1 MMKVRRTFV
10 GEYSNK
16 KGKRQ
21 MKKALTLLLCC
32 MLLIGL
38 TAACGSKSDGGGNG
52 SQTGQPSGEAQEP
65 AKEPEQP
72 AESAEVTMAYWANA
86 AEQKNF
92 EFMVKGIEQK
102 YPGLKVKLQQY
113 PTSDE
118 FWKAVPAAI
127 AAGVGPDI
135 IAMSDEGNYEYIAKG
150 VLEPLDELIDKVGF
164 DKSRISASL
173 YKGWTDNGKLYGI
186 PYDSSTS
193 MMSINKDLFD
203 KSGISK
209 YPETMD
215 EVVELAKAMTNDGM
229 KGIVGSI
236 DPFHITQYVHAFG
249 GDWNFGKTIN
259 SPENIQGVQ
268 FFVDLFLKH
277 NVAIAPIEVGAP
289 WDGEVFAKEK
299 GAMSTSGPWYVGYLK
314 EANPE
319 LKLIALP
326 MPKGTVDAQS
336 AYSHGLSVLQSSKNK
351 EAAMKVIDYA
361 LRDEAQLSAIETVG
375 YSPAVSSLLPK
386 YLEQYPDLKPVFDNM
401 EKAGMPF
408 AYPEQTKSF
417 NADLVKGVEEIIFKG
432 GKKSVEE
439 LLNELQEKYGQN

>member
-1 MMKVRRTFV
+1 
-10 GEYSNK
+10 
-16 KGKRQ
+16 
-21 MKKALTLLLCC
+21 MKKSWLYLLCTV
-32 MLLIGL
+32 LLVMVVS
-38 TAACGSKSDGGGNG
+38 ACGSKSNTDQGASS
-52 SQTGQPSGEAQEP
+52 SQD
-65 AKEPEQP
+65 AKNAPV
-72 AESAEVTMAYWANA
+72 EVTMAYWANA

-92 EFMVKGIEQK
+92 EFMVNGIEK
-102 YPGLKVKLQQY
+102 EYPEIKVKLQQY

-150 VLEPLDELIDKVGF
+150 VLEPLDDWIGQAGF
-164 DKSRISASL
+164 DKSRITASL
-173 YKGWTDNGKLYGI
+173 YKGWSDNGKLYGI

-193 MMSINKDLFD
+193 MLAINKALFD
-203 KSGISK
+203 KSGITK
-209 YPETMD
+209 NPETMD
-215 EVVELAKAMTNDGM
+215 ELLTLAKAMTKDGM
-229 KGIVGSI
+229 KGIVGNI

-259 SPENIQGVQ
+259 SPENIKGVQ
-268 FFVDLFLKH
+268 FFTDLFLKEK
-277 NVAIAPIEVGAP
+277 VAIAPIEVGAP

-299 GAMSTSGPWYVGYLK
+299 GAMSTAGPWYVGYLK
-314 EANPE
+314 EANPNMQM
-319 LKLIALP
+319 IALP

-336 AYSHGLSVLQSSKNK
+336 AYSHGLSILQGSQHKL
-351 EAAMKVIDYA
+351 EAMKVIKYA
-361 LRDEAQLSAIETVG
+361 LRDESQLDAIETVG

-386 YLEQYPDLKPVFDNM
+386 YLEKYPELKPVFDNM

-408 AYPEQTKSF
+408 AYPKDTKNF

-439 LLNELQEKYGQN
+439 LLNELQTKYGQ

>member
-1 MMKVRRTFV
+1 
-10 GEYSNK
+10 
-16 KGKRQ
+16 
-21 MKKALTLLLCC
+21 MKKSWNYLVCSVLLATVVSGC
-32 MLLIGL
+32 
-38 TAACGSKSDGGGNG
+38 AAKSNTNEGA
-52 SQTGQPSGEAQEP
+52 SQSSSPSASAAAKPGQ
-65 AKEPEQP
+65 
-72 AESAEVTMAYWANA
+72 AENKDPVEVTMAYWANA
-86 AEQKNF
+86 SEQKNF
-92 EFMVKGIEQK
+92 EFMVNGIEQEH
-102 YPGLKVKLQQY
+102 PEIKVVMQQY

-150 VLEPLDELIDKVGF
+150 VLEPLDEWMSQTGF
-164 DKSRISASL
+164 DKSRISSSL
-173 YKGWTDNGKLYGI
+173 YKGWTDNGQLYGI

-193 MMSINKDLFD
+193 MLSINKKLFD
-203 KSGISK
+203 QSGITK

-215 EVVELAKAMTNDGM
+215 ELVELAKAMTKDGV

-259 SPENIQGVQ
+259 SPENIKGVQ
-268 FFVDLFLKH
+268 FFTDLFLKEKA
-277 NVAIAPIEVGAP
+277 AIAPIEIGAP

-299 GAMSTSGPWYVGYLK
+299 GAMSTGGPWYVGYLK
-314 EANPE
+314 EANPD
-319 LKLIALP
+319 LQLIALP

-336 AYSHGLSVLQSSKNK
+336 AYSHGLSILKGSKHK
-351 EAAMKVIDYA
+351 LEAMEVIQFA
-361 LRDEAQLSAIETVG
+361 LRDEAQLNAIEAVG

-386 YLEQYPDLKPVFDNM
+386 YLEKYPELKPVFDNM

-408 AYPEQTKSF
+408 AYPQETKMF

-439 LLNELQEKYGQN
+439 LLNELQEKYGQK

>member
-1 MMKVRRTFV
+1 
-10 GEYSNK
+10 
-16 KGKRQ
+16 
-21 MKKALTLLLCC
+21 MKKKSWFSLLSAVLLVTLVS
-32 MLLIGL
+32 
-38 TAACGSKSDGGGNG
+38 ACGTNSNSNSTKDQG
-52 SQTGQPSGEAQEP
+52 SSPSASTAPSPSQEEKKDP
-65 AKEPEQP
+65 V
-72 AESAEVTMAYWANA
+72 EVTMAYWANA
-86 AEQKNF
+86 SEQKNF
-92 EFMVKGIEQK
+92 EFMVNGLERQ
-102 YPGLKVKLQQY
+102 YPEIKVVMQQY

-150 VLEPLDELIDKVGF
+150 VLEPLDEWIPQAGF
-164 DKSRISASL
+164 DKSRIAASL

-193 MMSINKDLFD
+193 MLSINKALFD
-203 KSGISK
+203 KSGITK

-215 EVVELAKAMTNDGM
+215 ELVELAKAMTKDGM

-259 SPENIQGVQ
+259 SPENIKGVQ
-268 FFVDLFLKH
+268 FFTDLFLKEK
-277 NVAIAPIEVGAP
+277 VAIAPIEVGAP

-299 GAMSTSGPWYVGYLK
+299 GAMSTGGPWYVGYLK
-314 EANPE
+314 EANPN
-319 LKLIALP
+319 LQLIALP

-336 AYSHGLSVLQSSKNK
+336 AYSHGLSILKGSKNK
-351 EAAMKVIDYA
+351 LEAMKVINYA
-361 LRDEAQLSAIETVG
+361 LRDEAQLNAIEGVG
-375 YSPAVSSLLPK
+375 YSPAVSALLPK
-386 YLEQYPDLKPVFDNM
+386 YLEQYPELKPVFDNM

-408 AYPEQTKSF
+408 AYPQETKMF

-432 GKKSVEE
+432 GKKTVEE
-439 LLNELQEKYGQN
+439 LLNELQKNYGQK